1 MKEIVGVHV
10 VVHGKVQGVGYRAFT
25 ESKANKIGLQGW
37 VRNCHDGT
45 VEVEA
50 EGPKVELEAFLNVL
64 GEGPLLAQVTQI
76 IVDWKAANRQT
87 QGFTIRRD

>member
-37 VRNCHDGT
+37 VRNRHDGT

-50 EGPKVELEAFLNVL
+50 EGPKVELEAFLKVL
-64 GEGPLLAQVTQI
+64 SEGPLLAQVTQI
-76 IVDWKAANRQT
+76 LVDWKAANRQT
-87 QGFTIRRD
+87 QGFTVLRS

>member
-37 VRNCHDGT
+37 VRNRHDGT

-50 EGPKVELEAFLNVL
+50 EGPKVELEAFLKVL
-64 GEGPLLAQVTQI
+64 GEGPLLAHVTQI
-76 IVDWKAANRQT
+76 LVDWKAANRQT